1 MNRLEV
7 LLSHI
12 PKCNVL
18 ADVGCDHGYLSK
30 YALDKNLC
38 NKVIISD
45 ISAKSLEKAVTLLKP
60 YGDRVTALVTDGFTG
75 INENASVAFIAGMG
89 GEEIT
94 KILSSGNTLPNKMVL
109 SPQGH
114 SDKVRV
120 ALVNLGYEIIRDFTL
135 FSANKYYDAILAE
148 KTGKVTEYNQLQ
160 YKYGKEN
167 LLKKPADFISKI
179 KKDLNFKL
187 SLLSRDLNEFT
198 KTAVKVEIEELENIL
213 NEN

>member
-45 ISAKSLEKAVTLLKP
+45 ISAKSLEKAVILLKP
-60 YGDRVTALVTDGFTG
+60 YGDKVKSYVCNGLTAY
-75 INENASVAFIAGMG
+75 ENQADFAVIAGMG
-89 GEEIT
+89 GEEICL
-94 KILSSGNTLPNKMVL
+94 ILKGVKTLPNGL
-109 SPQGH
+109 LLAPQKNN
-114 SDKVRV
+114 DKVRR
-120 ALVNLGYEIIRDFTL
+120 LLIELGYKITRDFTFL
-135 FSANKYYDAILAE
+135 DGKFYDVIKAE
-148 KTGKVTEYNQLQ
+148 KGIDSYTE
-160 YKYGKEN
+160 KEFIFGRDN
-167 LLKKPADFISKI
+167 LKERSSDFI
-179 KKDLNFKL
+179 KKLEKEEK
-187 SLLSRDLNEFT
+187 LLSKVVESDLS
-198 KTAVKVEIEELENIL
+198 VKPKLHLIREVL